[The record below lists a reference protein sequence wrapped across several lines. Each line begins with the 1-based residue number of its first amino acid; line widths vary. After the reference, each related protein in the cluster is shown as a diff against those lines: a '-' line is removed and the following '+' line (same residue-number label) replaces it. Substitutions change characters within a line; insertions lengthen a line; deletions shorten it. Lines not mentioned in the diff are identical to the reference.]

1 MQQMMAADVDH
12 RYYVTT
18 ACLERSLDVVNG
30 ALVSHYFT
38 VPRSHLLTFYSIIL
52 AMEIAWL
59 YTPLIAPTVMSL
71 ETDQRYCTHFNPC
84 VRMSKRYSRS

>member
-1 MQQMMAADVDH
+1 MMAADVDH

-30 ALVSHYFT
+30 ALVSHYFA

-71 ETDQRYCTHFNPC
+71 ETGQRYCTHFNPC